1 MTGIHPRCTIPVRTL
16 TTPGRYD
23 GLAHV
28 ADWRATYAMGVAGV
42 TALEIASLEQ
52 VCLRYM
58 YIFSKAMMGHPPV
71 YF

>member
-1 MTGIHPRCTIPVRTL
+1 LTEIYLRVAIPVRTL

-42 TALEIASLEQ
+42 TALEIAALEQ
-52 VCLRYM
+52 VGLR
-58 YIFSKAMMGHPPV
+58 
-71 YF
+71 